1 MQLATVDANT
11 IELGVPKIDNLVDN
25 SVGKE
30 VLPNQLSRTLLKQLE
45 LMSSGGGWVVDGKE
59 SSWFYIITPV
69 QDLKCFYQVTSLSS
83 TEESKDQVFPAT
95 PRRTDLTNY
104 VNTLWQA
111 SEPFP
116 PSQCP

>member
-45 LMSSGGGWVVDGKE
+45 LMSSGGG
-59 SSWFYIITPV
+59 
-69 QDLKCFYQVTSLSS
+69 
-83 TEESKDQVFPAT
+83 
-95 PRRTDLTNY
+95 
-104 VNTLWQA
+104 
-111 SEPFP
+111 
-116 PSQCP
+116 